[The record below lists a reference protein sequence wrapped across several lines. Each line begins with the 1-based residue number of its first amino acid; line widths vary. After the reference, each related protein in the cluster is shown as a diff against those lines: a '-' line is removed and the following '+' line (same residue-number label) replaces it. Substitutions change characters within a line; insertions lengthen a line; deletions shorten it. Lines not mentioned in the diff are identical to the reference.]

1 MNETDLL
8 TKLGNRIKAIRKKK
22 GMSQNELALEC
33 DFEKA
38 SMSRIEAGLAN
49 PTVRTLFKISRALD
63 VPMAELF
70 KG

>member
-1 MNETDLL
+1 MSEVDLL
-8 TKLGNRIKAIRKKK
+8 VKLGNRIKAIRKRK

-38 SMSRIEAGLAN
+38 SMSRIEAGLTN
-49 PTVRTLFKISRALD
+49 TTIRTLFKISRALD